1 MKAFSYPILK
11 LTISLAI
18 GIIASD
24 YIELSLRALLGCIG
38 LGLGTLI
45 LTNNYCRKRKKIL
58 FWPSLVVLFVMGIL
72 GLFSSKINAPE
83 FSKSHYSHQIKST
96 TDTLHELEFVVQKR
110 LKSNPYNHRYYV
122 ELIRADSVSVSG
134 MLLLNLSKESNV
146 DTFKINRRV
155 ITSTSFKEIK
165 GPLNPFQFDYKNYLK
180 RHGIY
185 HQISIGDEAVLVF
198 EYPTKTIRSC
208 AEKIREHLIE
218 QLQQQ
223 SFNPTESA
231 ILKALLLGQRQ
242 DISSDIYE
250 DYTKA
255 GAIHI
260 LAISGLHV
268 GIILLILQF
277 LLKPLGFF
285 RYGKFLQTVL
295 ILCVLWGFAMVA
307 GLSPSVVRAVTMF
320 SLFAIAKGL
329 KRTTNAL
336 NTLAVSAFILLLI
349 RPRFCFDV
357 GFQLS
362 YTAVASIVIVKPI
375 LDSWWV
381 VKNRIANWVL
391 DLLKV
396 SIAAQIGVLPLSLFY
411 FHQFPGLFFVTN
423 LIIIPCLIL
432 VLTLGIL
439 VLVLMGIDKLP
450 ELLVEILG
458 KLIQFMNGF
467 VEWVASKESFL
478 FDQISFNVKALL
490 LSYLILFFGGV
501 FYHKRSFKNLMI
513 LGIAVLSFQVFA
525 RQLPSLIPKK
535 TFIIFH
541 QSKQSLI
548 GFQTDQYLEIH
559 HDLDSIK
566 KNRTVNNFKIGAA
579 IKTQTSESI
588 RRLYQV
594 NNKLLLV
601 VDSLGIYNLKS
612 VRPNWILLRQ
622 SPKINLNRL
631 IESLHPELI
640 IWDGSNYNS
649 YQKRWKLTC
658 IAKKI
663 PFHQTSEKG
672 AFLLNF

>member
-336 NTLAVSAFILLLI
+336 NTLAVSAFILLLV

-362 YTAVASIVIVKPI
+362 YAAVASIVIVKPV

-391 DLLKV
+391 DLFKV
-396 SIAAQIGVLPLSLFY
+396 SIAAQIGVLPLSLY
-411 FHQFPGLFFVTN
+411 LFPSISR
-423 LIIIPCLIL
+423 LIFC
-432 VLTLGIL
+432 
-439 VLVLMGIDKLP
+439 D
-450 ELLVEILG
+450 
-458 KLIQFMNGF
+458 Q
-467 VEWVASKESFL
+467 SRRYSL
-478 FDQISFNVKALL
+478 FDPRV
-490 LSYLILFFGGV
+490 
-501 FYHKRSFKNLMI
+501 NLARDFSI
-513 LGIAVLSFQVFA
+513 GIN
-525 RQLPSLIPKK
+525 
-535 TFIIFH
+535 
-541 QSKQSLI
+541 
-548 GFQTDQYLEIH
+548 GD
-559 HDLDSIK
+559 
-566 KNRTVNNFKIGAA
+566 
-579 IKTQTSESI
+579 
-588 RRLYQV
+588 
-594 NNKLLLV
+594 
-601 VDSLGIYNLKS
+601 
-612 VRPNWILLRQ
+612 
-622 SPKINLNRL
+622 
-631 IESLHPELI
+631 
-640 IWDGSNYNS
+640 
-649 YQKRWKLTC
+649 
-658 IAKKI
+658 
-663 PFHQTSEKG
+663 
-672 AFLLNF
+672 

>member
-1 MKAFSYPILK
+1 MKILHYPIPK
-11 LTISLAI
+11 LTIVLAVGILVSDFFIVSVSTILVGIGLLSLVLI
-18 GIIASD
+18 GIHF
-24 YIELSLRALLGCIG
+24 YCKKHHK
-38 LGLGTLI
+38 TL
-45 LTNNYCRKRKKIL
+45 Y
-58 FWPSLVVLFVMGIL
+58 WPSLLVLLMMVLL
-72 GLFSSKINAPE
+72 GVFSSKIHHPS
-83 FSKSHYSHQIKST
+83 FSKTHYSHLESFS
-96 TDTLHELEFVVQKR
+96 DHEFHQLEFVIKKR
-110 LKSNPYNHRYYV
+110 LKPTAYYHRYYV
-122 ELIRADSVSVSG
+122 ELQKIDSALVSG
-134 MLLLNLSKESNV
+134 TLLMNLSKDSTVASVNV
-146 DTFKINRRV
+146 NAKILTTAILQKV
-155 ITSTSFKEIK
+155 KS
-165 GPLNPFQFDYKNYLK
+165 PLNPYQFNYKNYLN
-180 RHGIY
+180 RLGIY
-185 HQISIGDEAVLVF
+185 HQVFLKNQKVFAIPQSPKTLTGYAQAVREVLNKRLQKLPF
-198 EYPTKTIRSC
+198 EPIER
-208 AEKIREHLIE
+208 ALI
-218 QLQQQ
+218 
-223 SFNPTESA
+223 N
-231 ILKALLLGQRQ
+231 ALLLGQRQ

-362 YTAVASIVIVKPI
+362 YAAVASIVIVKPI

>member
-198 EYPTKTIRSC
+198 EYPTKTIRAY
-208 AEKIREHLIE
+208 AEKIREYLNQ

-223 SFNPTESA
+223 PFNPTESA

-362 YTAVASIVIVKPI
+362 YAAVASIVIVKPI

>member
-11 LTISLAI
+11 LTISLAM

-38 LGLGTLI
+38 LGLGTLL
-45 LTNNYCRKRKKIL
+45 LTNYYCRTLKKIL
-58 FWPSLVVLFVMGIL
+58 FWPSLVVLFVMGTL

-83 FSKSHYSHQIKST
+83 FSKSHYSHQIHST
-96 TDTLHELEFVVQKR
+96 NDDIHELEFIVQKR
-110 LKSNPYNHRYYV
+110 LKSNTYNHRYYV
-122 ELIRADSVSVSG
+122 ELIRIDSVSVSG
-134 MLLLNLSKESNV
+134 VLLLNLSKELAL
-146 DTFKINRRV
+146 DDFKINSRV
-155 ITSTSFKEIK
+155 LTSTFFQEIK

-218 QLQQQ
+218 QLEQQ

-336 NTLAVSAFILLLI
+336 NTLAVSAFILLVI
-349 RPRFCFDV
+349 RPGFCFDV

-362 YTAVASIVIVKPI
+362 YAAVASIVIVKPI

-381 VKNRIANWVL
+381 VKNRIANGVL

-478 FDQISFNVKALL
+478 FEQISFDLKALL
-490 LSYLILFFGGV
+490 LSYLILFFGGI
-501 FYHKRSFKNLMI
+501 FYHKKSFKNLMI
-513 LGIAVLSFQVFA
+513 FGVAILSFQVFV

-548 GFQTDQYLEIH
+548 GFQTDQHLEIH
-559 HDLDSIK
+559 HDLDTIE
-566 KNRTVNNFKIGAA
+566 KNRTVIDFKIGAG
-579 IKTQTSESI
+579 IKTQTSDSI

-631 IESLHPELI
+631 IDSLQPELI

-658 IAKKI
+658 KAKKI
-663 PFHQTSEKG
+663 PFYQTSEKG
-672 AFLLNF
+672 SFSLYF